1 MKWRALLA
9 GALVAALALALSLT
23 AGGATKRT
31 SDDSLVGAGSSFAAP
46 LFTAWYQSF
55 NPKAGANVSYNS
67 IGSGAGIAQITA
79 RTVDFGA
86 SDAPLTP
93 SQASACN
100 GCVQIP
106 VLLGTTAILYN
117 VPGATKQINL
127 TGPIIANIY
136 LGNIT
141 QWDDAAIKAIN
152 PGANLPSLKITPA
165 YRSDG
170 SGTSYNITD
179 YLSKVSPAFA
189 GKVGKST
196 QPPFPVGVGGRG
208 SSGVAGVVTS
218 TPGAIG
224 YADVAYALKNQLH
237 FARVKNKAGVYAT
250 PGIRAGRR
258 GGRDDQERPARQ
270 RDLDRRSAGQ
280 RQDTDRLPDQHLHL
294 GDRSAR
300 VEEGEAAQAVPPLR
314 DQHPGPGA
322 RHAAPV
328 RADAEGPGGLG
339 QDDLQDQAEEL
350 GKPDR
355 ERPSRPGRPASGP
368 QASSSRSGR

>member
-46 LFTAWYQSF
+46 LFTAWYQAF

-86 SDAPLTP
+86 TDAPLTP

-100 GCVQIP
+100 GCVQLP

-136 LGNIT
+136 LGNVT
-141 QWDDAAIKAIN
+141 QWDDAAIRAIN

-208 SSGVAGVVTS
+208 SSGVAGVVSS

-224 YADVAYALKNQLH
+224 YADVAYALSNKLH
-237 FARVKNKAGVYAT
+237 VARVKNKAGVYAT
-250 PGIRAGRR
+250 PGIRGAVAAASTIKTIPSDNAISIVDPPAGAKTRNAYPIATFTWVVAPLESGKAKLLKQFLLFAISTQGQKLGTR
-258 GGRDDQERPARQ
+258 LLYAPMPKQVQVA
-270 RDLDRRSAGQ
+270 SAKTISKIKQ
-280 RQDTDRLPDQHLHL
+280 K
-294 GDRSAR
+294 S
-300 VEEGEAAQAVPPLR
+300 
-314 DQHPGPGA
+314 
-322 RHAAPV
+322 
-328 RADAEGPGGLG
+328 
-339 QDDLQDQAEEL
+339 
-350 GKPDR
+350 
-355 ERPSRPGRPASGP
+355 
-368 QASSSRSGR
+368 

>member
-1 MKWRALLA
+1 MKWKALLA
-9 GALVAALALALSLT
+9 AVLVAALALALSLT

-46 LFTAWYQSF
+46 LFTAWYQFF
-55 NPKAGANVSYNS
+55 NPKSGANVSYNS

-86 SDAPLTP
+86 TDAPLTP

-117 VPGATKQINL
+117 VPGATKQLRL
-127 TGPIIANIY
+127 TGPVIANIY
-136 LGNIT
+136 LGAIT

-152 PGANLPSLKITPA
+152 PGANLPSLRITPA

-196 QPPFPVGVGGRG
+196 QPPFPLGVGGRG
-208 SSGVAGVVTS
+208 SSGVAGIVTS

-224 YADVAYALKNQLH
+224 YADVAYALNNHLH
-237 FARVKNKAGVYAT
+237 VARVKNKAGVYAT
-250 PGIRAGRR
+250 PGIRAG
-258 GGRDDQERPARQ
+258 
-270 RDLDRRSAGQ
+270 
-280 RQDTDRLPDQHLHL
+280 
-294 GDRSAR
+294 
-300 VEEGEAAQAVPPLR
+300 AAAAATIKSVPP
-314 DQHPGPGA
+314 DNAISIVDPPA
-322 RHAAPV
+322 SAKAAYPISTFTWV
-328 RADAEGPGGLG
+328 IAPIESKKAKLLKQFLLFAISNQGQGLG
-339 QDDLQDQAEEL
+339 KKLLYAPLPKVVQV
-350 GKPDR
+350 
-355 ERPSRPGRPASGP
+355 ASNKTIAKIK
-368 QASSSRSGR
+368 QTAS

>member
-1 MKWRALLA
+1 MLA

-31 SDDSLVGAGSSFAAP
+31 SDDSLVGAGSTFAAP
-46 LFTAWYQSF
+46 LFTAWYQVF

-141 QWDDAAIKAIN
+141 QWDDRGDQGDQPRREPAEPEDHA
-152 PGANLPSLKITPA
+152 GLPL
-165 YRSDG
+165 
-170 SGTSYNITD
+170 
-179 YLSKVSPAFA
+179 
-189 GKVGKST
+189 
-196 QPPFPVGVGGRG
+196 GRLG
-208 SSGVAGVVTS
+208 HE
-218 TPGAIG
+218 
-224 YADVAYALKNQLH
+224 LQLH
-237 FARVKNKAGVYAT
+237 
-250 PGIRAGRR
+250 
-258 GGRDDQERPARQ
+258 
-270 RDLDRRSAGQ
+270 
-280 RQDTDRLPDQHLHL
+280 RLPVE
-294 GDRSAR
+294 GEPGVRSAR
-300 VEEGEAAQAVPPLR
+300 SASRRSRRSRSASAGEAA
-314 DQHPGPGA
+314 
-322 RHAAPV
+322 
-328 RADAEGPGGLG
+328 
-339 QDDLQDQAEEL
+339 
-350 GKPDR
+350 
-355 ERPSRPGRPASGP
+355 PASPGW
-368 QASSSRSGR
+368 SRARRARSATPTSRTR

>member
-31 SDDSLVGAGSSFAAP
+31 SDDSLVGAGSSFSAP
-46 LFTAWYQSF
+46 LMTAWYQYF

-86 SDAPLTP
+86 SDAPLTVD
-93 SQASACN
+93 QAKACN

-106 VLLGTTAILYN
+106 VMLGTTAILYN

-127 TGPIIANIY
+127 TGPVIANIY
-136 LGNIT
+136 LGNVT

-152 PGANLPSLKITPA
+152 PGANLPNLKITPA

-196 QPPFPVGVGGRG
+196 QPPFPLGVGARG
-208 SSGVAGVVTS
+208 SSGVAGVVSS

-224 YADVAYALKNQLH
+224 YADVAYAIKNKLR

-250 PGIRAGRR
+250 PGIRAGAAAASTVTSLPP
-258 GGRDDQERPARQ
+258 DNAISIVDPPASAKTKIAYPISTFVWVIAP
-270 RDLDRRSAGQ
+270 LDSGKAKLLKQFLLFAISNQGQ
-280 RQDTDRLPDQHLHL
+280 
-294 GDRSAR
+294 A
-300 VEEGEAAQAVPPLR
+300 
-314 DQHPGPGA
+314 
-322 RHAAPV
+322 
-328 RADAEGPGGLG
+328 
-339 QDDLQDQAEEL
+339 L
-350 GKPDR
+350 GKPLLYA
-355 ERPSRPGRPASGP
+355 PMPKVVQVASAKTIAKIK
-368 QASSSRSGR
+368 QKS